1 MTQFFSF
8 VSRGFMAFI
17 QDFGVLFVIIAAVC
31 FIIKLMRQPIIIGYV
46 LSGLIFSF
54 IIDSNN
60 LTGEQIILL
69 SELGITFLLF
79 LLGLEFDLNNFRYL
93 GKDIILAT
101 VSQSIMLLLVIF
113 WIPSLFGFGVKESTY
128 LAILFI
134 FSSTLLVAKWVDDKK
149 ETNTLTGKIILG
161 ILIMQ
166 DLLAII
172 IMTALNAFQETNPWT
187 MLLVPVKGALLVLVA
202 LIFAKYILN
211 HLLKFAIRYAELM
224 FIFSLSVCFFFVELA
239 PKLGY
244 STAIGAFIGGV
255 TLANTGYKYD
265 IYSRLKPLIIF
276 FNMLFFVGLGFQMTL
291 SNFGANTL
299 ALMLLFFLSCF
310 LIKPLVIYVTL
321 RLHRYDLKTSFITGL
336 NLAQFSEF
344 SIIIISSSVL
354 GGILPKEFLT
364 IAIILVVASM
374 LASSYIIKYD
384 KQIFAYLEK
393 YLRGI
398 DRLFPGKSKIAEIE
412 KLSGYQVIFFGF
424 YDLSRELFSKLEQLG
439 KKVVVI
445 EKDPNNIQLLEKEKI
460 PHIFNSVS
468 NPYFFERI
476 PFKEAEIVIS
486 SLIDIGE
493 NKMIIKQL
501 KNANPKSAVIV
512 TAKSVSN
519 SLELYEAGADYVI
532 YPRYLNE
539 QHVSVLLE
547 DYILDI
553 NKILSKKISEIAML
567 KEKSSKAESL
577 KSRFDINKFL
587 KSLSKKKVK
596 KDN

>member
-1 MTQFFSF
+1 MT
-8 VSRGFMAFI
+8 FI
-17 QDFGVLFVIIAAVC
+17 QDFGVLFVIIAVVC

-54 IIDSNN
+54 IIDNNN
-60 LTGEQIILL
+60 LTGEQVALL

-79 LLGLEFDLNNFRYL
+79 LLGLEFDLNNFKYL

-101 VSQSIMLLLVIF
+101 VLQSIIFSLLIF
-113 WIPSLFGFGVKESTY
+113 WIPSLLGFGVSESIY
-128 LAILFI
+128 LIILFM
-134 FSSTLLVAKWVDDKK
+134 FSSTLLVAKWVEDKK
-149 ETNTLTGKIILG
+149 EANTLTGKIILG

-172 IMTALNAFQETNPWT
+172 ILTVLNAFQETNLLG
-187 MLLVPVKGALLVLVA
+187 MLLVPVKGVILVMVA

-211 HLLKFAIRYAELM
+211 YMLKFAIRYAELM

-239 PKLGY
+239 PMLGY

-265 IYSRLKPLIIF
+265 IYGRLKPLIIF
-276 FNMLFFVGLGFQMTL
+276 FNALFFVGLGFQMTL
-291 SNFGANTL
+291 SNFSANTL
-299 ALMLLFFLSCF
+299 FLMLLFFILCF
-310 LIKPLVIYVTL
+310 LIKPLVVYSTL
-321 RLHRYDLKTSFITGL
+321 RLYHYDLKTSFIAGL

-354 GGILPKEFLT
+354 SGVIPKGILT
-364 IAIILVVASM
+364 IAIILVVSSM
-374 LASSYIIKYD
+374 MASSYMIKYD

-393 YLRGI
+393 YLRLI
-398 DRLFPGKSKIAEIE
+398 DELFPEKNKIAEIE
-412 KLSGYQVIFFGF
+412 KLGKYHIIFFGF

-439 KKVVVI
+439 KKIIVI
-445 EKDPNNIQLLEKEKI
+445 EKDPNNIRILEKEKI
-460 PHIFNSVS
+460 PYIFNSVA

-486 SLIDIGE
+486 SLIDAGE

-501 KNANPKSAVIV
+501 KNANPKSIIIV

-532 YPRYLNE
+532 YPHYLNE
-539 QHVSVLLE
+539 QHVSILLE
-547 DYILDI
+547 DYTLDI
-553 NKILSKKISEIAML
+553 NKILSKKINEVARL

-577 KSRFDINKFL
+577 KNKFDINKFL
-587 KSLSKKKVK
+587 QSLSKKKNK
-596 KDN
+596 GKIQ